1 MIPQT
6 QNCPACVNERCGDF
20 ATARAGSLRIA
31 FVTIVIFLV
40 AVVFLL
46 VFLFLIWLIAKEGI
60 SGY

>member
-1 MIPQT
+1 
-6 QNCPACVNERCGDF
+6 VNERCGDF